1 MGTASRPFLLPAKM
15 MYDVNIMPLAL
26 VKLGFPLSG
35 TLRLCGAAALL
46 ASLAACGSSSKGGGT
61 PGSIVAQ
68 RGTYKVGQ
76 PYKIDGV
83 TYTPQETFTLTET
96 GTASWYGPGF
106 HGKSTANGER
116 YDQSDRTAAHRTL
129 QMPAMVRVT
138 NLENGRSTVVRVND
152 RGPFARS
159 RVIDLSRTAAEEI
172 DMVGKGTARVRID
185 QLQAESLAVKEVALG
200 GGGPAEQQQA
210 VAQLASGRRPAPAP
224 APVPVPAPAPVAA
237 PPPIMQASY
246 EPPPAPAAPAAAA
259 PAQTVYAT
267 PPRTVP
273 FGAPRSASGDVPPTI
288 ASLSA
293 TTSTATPSSQLS
305 GFFVQVGAF
314 STHENAERQRNAVR
328 SYGNPEVSQV
338 SANGRDVYR
347 VRLGPYTTQDAAGI
361 VADRLKR
368 SGYGDARVVAE

>member
-1 MGTASRPFLLPAKM
+1 
-15 MYDVNIMPLAL
+15 
-26 VKLGFPLSG
+26 
-35 TLRLCGAAALL
+35 LCGAVALL
-46 ASLAACGSSSKGGGT
+46 ASLAACGSSSKGGGGAST
-61 PGSIVAQ
+61 SVAQ

-76 PYKIDGV
+76 PYKIDGI

-96 GTASWYGPGF
+96 GVASWYGPGF

-129 QMPAMVRVT
+129 QMPAIVRVT
-138 NLENGRSTVVRVND
+138 NLDNGRSTVVRVND

-172 DMVGKGTARVRID
+172 DMVGKGTARVRVE
-185 QLQAESLAVKEVALG
+185 QLQAESLAVKDVAIS

-210 VAQLASGRRPAPAP
+210 VAQLASGSRA
-224 APVPVPAPAPVAA
+224 APVPVTAPVPAPAPVSA
-237 PPPIMQASY
+237 PPPPVMQAAY
-246 EPPPAPAAPAAAA
+246 EPPPAPAA

-267 PPRTVP
+267 PPRPSATP
-273 FGAPRSASGDVPPTI
+273 FGAPRSASGDTPPTI
-288 ASLSA
+288 ASLTA
-293 TTSTATPSSQLS
+293 TTTTATPSSQLN

-314 STHENAERQRNAVR
+314 STQENAEKQRGAVR
-328 SYGNPEVSQV
+328 SYGNPEISQG
-338 SANGRDVYR
+338 SAGGRDVYR
-347 VRLGPYTTQDAAGI
+347 VRLGPYTTPDAAGI

>member
-1 MGTASRPFLLPAKM
+1 

-35 TLRLCGAAALL
+35 ALRLCGAAALL
-46 ASLAACGSSSKGGGT
+46 ASLAACGSSSKGGSGT
-61 PGSIVAQ
+61 PGSSVAQ

-76 PYKIDGV
+76 PYKIDGI
-83 TYTPQETFTLTET
+83 TYTPKETFTLTET

-129 QMPAMVRVT
+129 QMPAIVRVT

-152 RGPFARS
+152 RGPFARA

-172 DMVGKGTARVRID
+172 DMVGKGTARVRVE
-185 QLQAESLAVKEVALG
+185 QLQAESLAVKEVALS

-210 VAQLASGRRPAPAP
+210 VAQLASGSRAAPAPTPVPVPAPA
-224 APVPVPAPAPVAA
+224 PAPAPVAA
-237 PPPIMQASY
+237 PPPPVMQASY
-246 EPPPAPAAPAAAA
+246 EPPPAPAAPA
-259 PAQTVYAT
+259 QTVYA
-267 PPRTVP
+267 PPSRSVP

-288 ASLSA
+288 ASLS
-293 TTSTATPSSQLS
+293 TTTGTATASSQMS

-314 STHENAERQRNAVR
+314 STQENAEKQRSAVR
-328 SYGNPEVSQV
+328 SYGHPEVSQG
-338 SANGRDVYR
+338 SAGGRDVYR

>member
-1 MGTASRPFLLPAKM
+1 M
-15 MYDVNIMPLAL
+15 
-26 VKLGFPLSG
+26 LS
-35 TLRLCGAAALL
+35 A
-46 ASLAACGSSSKGGGT
+46 
-61 PGSIVAQ
+61 I
-68 RGTYKVGQ
+68 
-76 PYKIDGV
+76 
-83 TYTPQETFTLTET
+83 
-96 GTASWYGPGF
+96 
-106 HGKSTANGER
+106 ANGER
-116 YDQSDRTAAHRTL
+116 YDQADRTAAHRTL
-129 QMPAMVRVT
+129 QMPAIVRVT

-172 DMVGKGTARVRID
+172 DMVGKGTARVRVE

-210 VAQLASGRRPAPAP
+210 VAQLASGGRAAPAPTPPPAPA
-224 APVPVPAPAPVAA
+224 AAPAPAPVAA
-237 PPPIMQASY
+237 PPPAVMQASY
-246 EPPPAPAAPAAAA
+246 EPPPAPAAPAPAGYA
-259 PAQTVYAT
+259 P
-267 PPRTVP
+267 PPRNVP

-293 TTSTATPSSQLS
+293 TTAAATPSSPLS

-314 STHENAERQRNAVR
+314 STHESAERQRGAVR
-328 SYGNPEVSQV
+328 SYGNPEISQA

-347 VRLGPYTTQDAAGI
+347 VRLGPYTTSDAAGI

>member
-1 MGTASRPFLLPAKM
+1 M
-15 MYDVNIMPLAL
+15 MYNVNIMPLAL
-26 VKLGFPLSG
+26 VKLRFPLSG
-35 TLRLCGAAALL
+35 TLRLCGTAALL
-46 ASLAACGSSSKGGGT
+46 ASLAACGSSSKGGGGT
-61 PGSIVAQ
+61 PGSSVAQ

-96 GTASWYGPGF
+96 GMASWYGPGF

-116 YDQSDRTAAHRTL
+116 YDQTDRTAAHRTL
-129 QMPAMVRVT
+129 QMPAIVRVT

-185 QLQAESLAVKEVALG
+185 QLQAESLAVKDVALS

-210 VAQLASGRRPAPAP
+210 VAQLASGSRAAPTPAPTPAPAP
-224 APVPVPAPAPVAA
+224 SPVAA
-237 PPPIMQASY
+237 PPLPVMQASY
-246 EPPPAPAAPAAAA
+246 VPPPVPAAA
-259 PAQTVYAT
+259 AQTVYA
-267 PPRTVP
+267 PSPRTAAP
-273 FGAPRSASGDVPPTI
+273 FGAPRSASGDVPPTV
-288 ASLSA
+288 ASLSTA
-293 TTSTATPSSQLS
+293 TATATPSSQLS

-314 STHENAERQRNAVR
+314 ATQENAEKQRGAVR
-328 SYGNPEVSQV
+328 SYGNPEISQG

>member
-1 MGTASRPFLLPAKM
+1 M

-35 TLRLCGAAALL
+35 ALRFGGAVALL

-61 PGSIVAQ
+61 PGSSVAQ
-68 RGTYKVGQ
+68 RATYKVGQ

-129 QMPAMVRVT
+129 QMPAIVRVT

-152 RGPFARS
+152 RGPFARA

-185 QLQAESLAVKEVALG
+185 QLQAESLAVKDVALN

-210 VAQLASGRRPAPAP
+210 VAQLANGSRAAPAP
-224 APVPVPAPAPVAA
+224 PPASAPALAPVPVAA
-237 PPPIMQASY
+237 PPPPVMQASY
-246 EPPPAPAAPAAAA
+246 EPPPAPAPTV
-259 PAQTVYAT
+259 PAQTVYAP
-267 PPRTVP
+267 PPRNVP

-288 ASLSA
+288 ASLAA
-293 TTSTATPSSQLS
+293 TTSAAAPSSQLS

-368 SGYGDARVVAE
+368 SGYGDARVVSE

>member
-1 MGTASRPFLLPAKM
+1 MKQPSRPLHPLPEM
-15 MYDVNIMPLAL
+15 MYDVSIMPLAL
-26 VKLGFPLSG
+26 VKLRFPLSG

-61 PGSIVAQ
+61 PGSSVAQ

-83 TYTPQETFTLTET
+83 TYTPKETFTLSET

-116 YDQSDRTAAHRTL
+116 YDQADRTAAHRTL
-129 QMPAMVRVT
+129 QMPAIVRVT

-185 QLQAESLAVKEVALG
+185 QLQAESLAVKDVALS

-210 VAQLASGRRPAPAP
+210 VAQLASGSRAAPTPAP
-224 APVPVPAPAPVAA
+224 APVPAPVPVAA
-237 PPPIMQASY
+237 PPPPVMQASY
-246 EPPPAPAAPAAAA
+246 EPSATPAAPAQAA
-259 PAQTVYAT
+259 YT
-267 PPRTVP
+267 PPPRSGTP
-273 FGAPRSASGDVPPTI
+273 FGPPRSVSGDIPPTI
-288 ASLSA
+288 ASLSTPTA
-293 TTSTATPSSQLS
+293 TATPSSQLN

-314 STHENAERQRNAVR
+314 STQENAEKQRSAVR
-328 SYGNPEVSQV
+328 SYGHPEISQG
-338 SANGRDVYR
+338 SASGRDVYR
-347 VRLGPYTTQDAAGI
+347 VRLGPYTTPDAAGI

-368 SGYGDARVVAE
+368 SGYGDARVVSE